1 MPKVTALKPEYMAS
15 NIGKT
20 IEDWMNR
27 REVKQSDLAEELGIS
42 QPAFSYKIKKNAF
55 TYKDMIL
62 IIRFLDPPDM
72 EILRVMKI

>member
-27 REVKQSDLAEELGIS
+27 REVKQSDLAEELGIK
-42 QPAFSYKIKKNAF
+42 Y
-55 TYKDMIL
+55 T
-62 IIRFLDPPDM
+62 
-72 EILRVMKI
+72 